1 MGRPQLFEPCEV
13 AGLRLRNRV
22 VMPPMGTG
30 LPDHEGFVNDA
41 TIAYYERRARGGVGL
56 MILEASLVSPD
67 AYGVGPELRLHD
79 SSYVPGLRR
88 LADAVHA
95 HDVPVGV
102 QLWHPGRQTL
112 LGDPIA
118 PSAIPLS
125 RRTPVPHELT
135 VDEIHRLIEY
145 YAESAVNCREAGYDF
160 VEVHGAHCYLPCEF
174 LSPLSNARTDE
185 YGGDLRS
192 RARFML
198 EIVNAI
204 RLAAG
209 DDFPVFFRISGIE
222 GAEGGITNDDSAQVS
237 VWLQEAGVACMSVS
251 AGNWYA
257 LHYTIPPMSME
268 HGCLLPFAARIRQ
281 DVEIPVIAA
290 GRLDD
295 LETAQRAL
303 DDGSAD
309 LIAVGRAL
317 IADPDWP
324 AKAAAGRLDEIRPCI
339 ACNACVD
346 LVAQA
351 KAARCAVNPEVG
363 RDDSWELRP
372 AQTRRRIMVVGSG
385 PAGMEAARVA
395 RLRGHDVSIWERE
408 LELGG
413 KLDVASRAPSK
424 TTVLRFRDYQARVLG
439 ELGVDIHTGVEVD
452 DEAVR
457 AEMPDVLVVAT
468 GAEPMIPPIPG
479 IEGPHV
485 IDAQELL
492 LGRSTIEPGSRVAVI
507 GGSATG
513 CETAEFLIGTAGE
526 ISILEMLPSVGRGV
540 ELITRRRLL
549 SDLRDG
555 GVQLLTRSKVIMIE
569 PNRVVFESADGSQ
582 GEVAVDRVAL
592 AIGWKPR
599 GAVLVE
605 KLPEHETMMLG
616 DAHQAADFVAAVNAG
631 ADAGLEL

>member
-1 MGRPQLFEPCEV
+1 MAGPRLFEPYEV

-30 LPDHEGFVNDA
+30 LPDHDGFVTDE
-41 TIAYYERRARGGVGL
+41 TIAYYERRARGGVGM

-67 AYGVGPELRLHD
+67 AFGVGPELRLHD
-79 SSYVPGLRR
+79 RSYVPGLRR

-112 LGDPIA
+112 LGKPIA

-125 RRTPVPHELT
+125 SRTPMPHELSL
-135 VDEIHRLIEY
+135 DEIGRLIEY
-145 YAESAVNCREAGYDF
+145 YADSAVNCREAGYDF

-174 LSPLSNARTDE
+174 LSPLSNTREDE
-185 YGGDLRS
+185 YGGDLRG

-198 EIVNAI
+198 EIVAAI
-204 RLAAG
+204 RAAAG

-222 GAEGGITNDDSAQVS
+222 GAEGGIDNEDSAQVS
-237 VWLQEAGVACMSVS
+237 VWLQEAGVACLSVS

-268 HGCLLPFAARIRQ
+268 PGCLVPFAARIRR
-281 DVEIPVIAA
+281 DVEIPVMAA

-295 LETAQRAL
+295 LATAQRAL

-309 LIAVGRAL
+309 LIGVGRAL

-324 AKAAAGRLDEIRPCI
+324 AKAADGRLDEIRPCI

-346 LVAQA
+346 LVARAQ
-351 KAARCAVNPEVG
+351 AARCAVNPEVG
-363 RDDSWELRP
+363 RDGSWQLRP
-372 AQTRRRIMVVGSG
+372 APRARRIMVVGSG
-385 PAGMEAARVA
+385 PAGMEAARIA
-395 RLRGHDVSIWERE
+395 RLRGHQVSIWERE
-408 LELGG
+408 HELGG

-424 TTVLRFRDYQARVLG
+424 TTVLRFRDYQARILS

-452 DEAVR
+452 DDAVR
-457 AEMPDVLVVAT
+457 AQMPDVLVVAT
-468 GAEPMIPPIPG
+468 GADPMIPPIPG

-485 IDAQELL
+485 VDAQELL
-492 LGRSTIEPGSRVAVI
+492 LGRATIEPGARVAVI

-513 CETAEFLIGTAGE
+513 CETAEFLIGAAGE
-526 ISILEMLPSVGRGV
+526 ISIIEMLPSVGRGV
-540 ELITRRRLL
+540 EQITRRRLL
-549 SDLRDG
+549 SDLRAA
-555 GVQLLTRSKVIMIE
+555 GVQILTNSKVIMIE
-569 PNRVVFESADGSQ
+569 PNRVVYESPDGER

-599 GAVLVE
+599 GAVLVS

-616 DAHQAADFVAAVNAG
+616 DAHQAADFVAAVNSG
-631 ADAGLEL
+631 ADAGLEV

>member
-1 MGRPQLFEPCEV
+1 MGPRLFEPCEI
-13 AGLRLRNRV
+13 AGLTLRNRV

-30 LPDHEGFVNDA
+30 LPDHDGFVTDE
-41 TIAYYERRARGGVGL
+41 TIAYYERRARGGLGMMV
-56 MILEASLVSPD
+56 LEASLVSPD

-79 SSYVPGLRR
+79 SKYVPGLRR
-88 LADAVHA
+88 LAEAVHA

-112 LGDPIA
+112 LGQPIA

-125 RRTPVPHELT
+125 RRTPVPHELG
-135 VDEIHRLIEY
+135 VGEIHRLIEY

-174 LSPLSNARTDE
+174 LSPLSNHREDE
-185 YGGDLRS
+185 YGGDLRG

-198 EIVNAI
+198 DIVAGI
-204 RLAAG
+204 RAAAG
-209 DDFPVFFRISGIE
+209 EDFPVFFRISGIE
-222 GAEGGITNDDSAQVS
+222 GAEGGITNEDSAQVA

-257 LHYTIPPMSME
+257 LHYTIPPMSMDP
-268 HGCLLPFAARIRQ
+268 GCLLPFAARIRR
-281 DVEIPVIAA
+281 DLDIPVIAA

-295 LETAQRAL
+295 LDVAQRAL

-324 AKAAAGRLDEIRPCI
+324 TKAAAGRIGEIRPCI

-363 RDDSWELRP
+363 RDGSWTVRP
-372 AQTRRRIMVVGSG
+372 AAKTRRVMVVGSG
-385 PAGMEAARVA
+385 PAGMEAARIA
-395 RLRGHDVSIWERE
+395 RLRGHEVSIWERE
-408 LELGG
+408 PQLGG

-424 TTVLRFRDYQARVLG
+424 TNVLRFRDYQARLLHQ
-439 ELGVDIHTGVEVD
+439 LGVDVHTGVEVD
-452 DEAVR
+452 DAAVR
-457 AEMPDVLVVAT
+457 GEMPDVLLVAT

-479 IEGPHV
+479 IEGPNV
-485 IDAQELL
+485 IDAQKLL
-492 LGRSTIEPGSRVAVI
+492 LGRTSVEPGVRVAVI

-513 CETAEFLIGTAGE
+513 CETAEYLIGVAGE
-526 ISILEMLPSVGRGV
+526 ITILEMLPSIGRGV
-540 ELITRRRLL
+540 EQITRRRLV
-549 SDLRDG
+549 SDLRAG
-555 GVQLLTRSKVIMIE
+555 GVQILTGAKVIAIE
-569 PNRVVFESADGSQ
+569 PESVVFETADGER
-582 GEVAVDRVAL
+582 GEIAVDQVAL
-592 AIGWKPR
+592 AIGWRPR

-605 KLPEHETMMLG
+605 KLPEHETIMIG
-616 DAHQAADFVAAVNAG
+616 DAHRAADFVAAVNAG
-631 ADAGLEL
+631 ADAGLEV